1 MKLHGALGISG
12 GDVVAFAGA
21 GGKSAAIL
29 QVARELTEAGMTVLT
44 VPTTKMFMGEVERLG
59 PLVTSEDPREL
70 VAGVKAALFDG
81 SDSVVAGRARIS
93 KNRIDGVDPDTV
105 GDLAP
110 LADVILVEADGSRRR
125 PIKGT
130 APHEPVIP
138 ASSTLAVAVGNVSAL
153 GSPVDEDHVHRP
165 AVFSELTGVS
175 PGQSITAR
183 AFARALAEGSLA
195 RVPETTRTA
204 ALITGVEP
212 GRPMAD
218 ASTIAR
224 ELWRFDLRDV
234 ILTSIPMDAPVRVW
248 VP

>member
-1 MKLHGALGISG
+1 M
-12 GDVVAFAGA
+12 VAFAGA

-29 QVARELTEAGMTVLT
+29 QVARELTEAGMTVIT
-44 VPTTKMFMGEVERLG
+44 VPTTKMFLGEVERLG

-70 VAGVKAALFDG
+70 VADIKAALYGGDN
-81 SDSVVAGRARIS
+81 SVVAGRARIS
-93 KNRIDGVDPDTV
+93 KNRIDGVDPDVV

-130 APHEPVIP
+130 ATHEPVIP
-138 ASSTLAVAVGNVSAL
+138 ASSTLVVAVGNVSAL

-195 RVPETTRTA
+195 KVPETTRTA

-218 ASTIAR
+218 ASAIAR

-234 ILTSIPMDAPVRVW
+234 VLTSIPKDAPVRVW
-248 VP
+248 IP

>member
-21 GGKSAAIL
+21 GGKSSAIL
-29 QVARELTEAGMTVLT
+29 QVARELTEAGMTVIT
-44 VPTTKMFMGEVERLG
+44 VPTTKMFLGEVERLG
-59 PLVTSEDPREL
+59 PLVASEDPQEL
-70 VAGVKAALFDG
+70 SANVKAALYGGDT
-81 SDSVVAGRARIS
+81 SVVVGKARIS
-93 KNRIDGVDPDTV
+93 KNRVDGVGPDVV

-110 LADVILVEADGSRRR
+110 LADVVLVEADGSRRR

-130 APHEPVIP
+130 ATHEPVLP
-138 ASSTLAVAVGNVSAL
+138 SSATLVVAVGNVSAL
-153 GSPVDEDHVHRP
+153 GSPVDEVHVHRP
-165 AVFSELTGVS
+165 AVFSDLTGVG

-183 AFARALAEGSLA
+183 AFARALVEGSLA
-195 RVPETTRTA
+195 KVPENARTA

-218 ASTIAR
+218 ASAIAR

-234 ILTSIPMDAPVRVW
+234 VLTSLPKDAPVRVW